1 MQIEVGQLG
10 RQLQGKS
17 SGRNDFGL
25 LCSQMAHAQH
35 GEAVFLDFSGVDSVN
50 SSWLNTAIGPLFR
63 WAAESQND
71 YYPIFSHFPPNDLDE
86 LELVA
91 SINRQCY
98 LICETP
104 AESMGSVVVVGSL
117 DPGLRHTLEKVCEA
131 GEATG
136 AELARQATDARIQ
149 ATAWNNRLRDLFVKR
164 LLLRRK
170 EGRQQVYY
178 PVAKSIVFHDE
189 TRTHAANN

>member
-1 MQIEVGQLG
+1 
-10 RQLQGKS
+10 
-17 SGRNDFGL
+17 
-25 LCSQMAHAQH
+25 MARAQH
-35 GEAVFLDFSGVDSVN
+35 GEVVFLDFIEVDSVN

-63 WAAESQND
+63 WAADSQND
-71 YYPIFSHFPPNDLDE
+71 YYPVFSHFPPNDLDE

-98 LICETP
+98 LICDTP
-104 AESMGSVVVVGSL
+104 SGSVESVLVVGSL
-117 DPGLRHTLEKVCEA
+117 DPGLKATIEKVCEA

-136 AELARQATDARIQ
+136 AELARQAPDARIQ

-189 TRTHAANN
+189 CRPQATIT

>member
-1 MQIEVGQLG
+1 MQINVNQFG
-10 RQLQGKS
+10 RQLQGNS

-25 LCSQMAHAQH
+25 LCNQMACAQH
-35 GEAVFLDFSGVDSVN
+35 GEVVFLDFSGVHSVN

-63 WAAESQND
+63 WASESQND
-71 YYPIFSHFPPNDLDE
+71 YYPVFSKFPPEDVDE

-98 LICETP
+98 LICDTQ
-104 AESMGSVVVVGSL
+104 AKLAGTVIVVGSL
-117 DPGLRHTLEKVCEA
+117 DPGLKDTMERVCEA

-136 AELARQATDARIQ
+136 AELARQAPDAKIQ
-149 ATAWNNRLRDLFVKR
+149 ATAWNNRLRDLFIKR

-178 PVAKSIVFHDE
+178 PVTKSIVFYDE
-189 TRTHAANN
+189 RRSHAANN